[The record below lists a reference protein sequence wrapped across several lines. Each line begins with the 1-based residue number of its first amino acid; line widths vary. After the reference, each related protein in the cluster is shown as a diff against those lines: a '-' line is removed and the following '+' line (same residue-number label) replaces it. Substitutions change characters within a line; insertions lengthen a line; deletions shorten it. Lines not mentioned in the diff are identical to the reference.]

1 MEIIS
6 HSHVN
11 KTYFRKKGCA
21 LGLILKVRVFETQ
34 RWLIMMISEQYTCLI
49 QGGNYT
55 KTILEI
61 LLGTAEACKMK
72 STVFTSG
79 VRIDICT
86 YQT

>member
-1 MEIIS
+1 
-6 HSHVN
+6 
-11 KTYFRKKGCA
+11 
-21 LGLILKVRVFETQ
+21 
-34 RWLIMMISEQYTCLI
+34 MMISEQYTCLI